1 MDTGSTA
8 RHWLRQSATVLGR
21 VTRAQ
26 RRLSASLRVNQVT
39 MLAAADELEAA
50 TKEATAWMASNIC
63 PDGVLGSHVAR
74 MLNTCREVAH
84 TAQRAITNPSTDTT
98 AVLGRLAGLLAII
111 NIQSQELHDWS

>member
-1 MDTGSTA
+1 MDTGHTA
-8 RHWLRQSATVLGR
+8 QHWLQRSATIFGR

-26 RRLSASLRVNQVT
+26 RRLSASLKVNEVT
-39 MLAAADELEAA
+39 MLAAADELDAA
-50 TKEATAWMASNIC
+50 TKEAKAWMASNIC

-98 AVLGRLAGLLAII
+98 AALGRLAGLLAII
-111 NIQSQELHDWS
+111 NIQSQALDDW